1 MYRDDQ
7 HAEPY
12 AQIARDDADH
22 IGIAAVR
29 IGDHHLA
36 QAGAMHAFAD
46 LEPAAN
52 EIVGRMGDGA
62 AGAQM
67 LIGLSDRLGGKEQ
80 HAQIVGQTRQHGLD
94 QALGDR
100 GIGHDRKM
108 RAMLLGRG
116 DRQDRK
122 RGIRIKPGKFAR
134 LELRPEPLGHYE
146 SLGTGPRGGRCL
158 GAAHGIAKVLLV
170 IVQRIPAKSNQRMR
184 KRRSSPRA
192 GAAVFKRGETCSSML
207 RLPPPRRDEA
217 SMSAVR
223 FLLNGTPFSED
234 GASPSMTVLDW
245 LRTRAHL
252 TGTKEGCAEGDC
264 GACTIVLGRRVDGSL
279 QFQAVNSCLMML
291 PQIDNCAVLTVEGLA
306 GPDGALHPVQQAL
319 VDADATQ
326 CGFCTPGFVMAMFAF
341 HHGGEPADTAI
352 VHEALAGNLCRCTG
366 YRAIAAACRRIANG
380 PADRFVAELP
390 ALADALSALPVCAD
404 YHSGAQTFVVPRSL
418 AALFAAMAQVP
429 DAILLAGGTDLGL
442 RVSKDRE
449 ALPVVISLEAV
460 DELRRITTQ
469 ADAIEIGGAVTYT
482 DALPQLD
489 RHFPSFGALVRRIG
503 SRQIRNLGTIA
514 GNLATASPIGDT
526 IPCLIALDATVTLA
540 SRAGK
545 RVLPVESFITGYR
558 KNALAAGEVI
568 AAIRI
573 PLLAAG
579 QDFAAYKVC
588 KRFDQDISTVVAAFR
603 LERRGGKVAELRA
616 AYGGP
621 AANAKRTVSDEGTV
635 KVTRWA
641 PAWLAAIDA
650 LLARDFTPIADHRGG
665 AAYRCRAAAGLLRR
679 FQLETSLAEPM
690 RVDAL

>member
-1 MYRDDQ
+1 M
-7 HAEPY
+7 
-12 AQIARDDADH
+12 
-22 IGIAAVR
+22 
-29 IGDHHLA
+29 
-36 QAGAMHAFAD
+36 
-46 LEPAAN
+46 
-52 EIVGRMGDGA
+52 
-62 AGAQM
+62 
-67 LIGLSDRLGGKEQ
+67 
-80 HAQIVGQTRQHGLD
+80 T
-94 QALGDR
+94 
-100 GIGHDRKM
+100 
-108 RAMLLGRG
+108 
-116 DRQDRK
+116 
-122 RGIRIKPGKFAR
+122 
-134 LELRPEPLGHYE
+134 
-146 SLGTGPRGGRCL
+146 
-158 GAAHGIAKVLLV
+158 
-170 IVQRIPAKSNQRMR
+170 
-184 KRRSSPRA
+184 
-192 GAAVFKRGETCSSML
+192 
-207 RLPPPRRDEA
+207 
-217 SMSAVR
+217 AVR
-223 FLLNGTPFSED
+223 FLLNGTPCSED
-234 GASPSMTVLDW
+234 GAPPSMTVLDW

-366 YRAIAAACRRIANG
+366 YRPIAAACRRIAHG

-404 YHSGAQTFVVPRSL
+404 YHSGAQTFLVPRSL

-429 DAILLAGGTDLGL
+429 EAILLAGGTDLGL

-460 DELRRITTQ
+460 DELRRITTRP
-469 ADAIEIGGAVTYT
+469 DAIEIGGGVTYT
-482 DALPQLD
+482 DALPHFD
-489 RHFPSFGALVRRIG
+489 MHFPSFGALVRRIG

-540 SRAGK
+540 SRAGE
-545 RVLPVESFITGYR
+545 RVLPVESFIAGYR

-616 AYGGP
+616 AYGGL
-621 AANAKRTVSDEGTV
+621 AARAMRAVGVEGAV
-635 KVTRWA
+635 KGRPWA
-641 PAWLAAIDA
+641 PAWLADIDA

-665 AAYRCRAAAGLLRR
+665 GAYRWRAAAGLLRR